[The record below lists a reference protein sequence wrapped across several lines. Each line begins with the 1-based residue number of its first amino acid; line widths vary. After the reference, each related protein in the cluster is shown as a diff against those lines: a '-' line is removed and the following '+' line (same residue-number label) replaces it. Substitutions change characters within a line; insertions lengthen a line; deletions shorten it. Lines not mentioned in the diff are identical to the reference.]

1 MHSLKTETQLAFCL
15 LKRPPSKKLLQTFYK
30 EAEWLAAKDG
40 FKKAPKSN
48 VKEQWVSVE
57 LKNVQIGVARL
68 ALAAPEFCYLS
79 HLVIRGKYRGKGVGR
94 WFIKNIELF
103 CIKLGIKRL
112 LLEPEGESLP
122 FYQAISFVPD
132 SFVKGILKKEISAF
146 QMKKVFAQVVKGK

>member
-1 MHSLKTETQLAFCL
+1 MHPLNTETQLGFCL
-15 LKRPPSKKLLQTFYK
+15 LNRPPSKKLLQTFYK
-30 EAEWLAAKDG
+30 EAEWLAARDG

-68 ALAAPEFCYLS
+68 ALAAPEFCYIS

-94 WFIKNIELF
+94 WFIKSIETY
-103 CIKLGIKRL
+103 CSKLGIKRL

-132 SFVKGILKKEISAF
+132 PFVEGILKKEISVF
-146 QMKKVFAQVVKGK
+146 QMKKVFTETVKGK